1 MNFHFRSL
9 RLLTYILFFFLIFLC
24 PSRVKGSGQQIVV
37 GSKNFAE
44 NRLLAEM
51 FSQMIENKA
60 GLRVKRRFN
69 MAGTQ
74 ILFEGLRT
82 GALDLYPEYTG
93 TGLVS
98 ILKMPAKGTSFEVL
112 ALVRREFLEKWK
124 LVWLA
129 PLGFENAYEIAVR
142 GDVAETYGLRTI
154 TDLAR
159 VGNSLRAGFG
169 YEFVGRPDG
178 LAGLQRTYGLQL
190 LSVRRFQQTMKYKA
204 ATEGKVDV
212 IDVYTT
218 DGRISKNDL
227 VILQD
232 DQSFFPPYE
241 AAPLVREETL
251 KQYPQVGST
260 LSLLSNLLSAESMRL
275 WNRRLQENKEP
286 VSRVAKEA
294 LAALGLI
301 GGSTHQRPESGR
313 MSGLMTHLWK
323 DRAQLGA
330 RTLEHLGIVSVSLL
344 LAALVAIPL
353 GLILERYGEFAEVII
368 RVVGVTQTIPSIA
381 LLAFMIPLLG
391 VGVKPAIVALWIYA
405 LFPIVRNTYT
415 GVCSADPSSVE
426 SALALGMTPGQV
438 LYRVRLP
445 LAAPVIMAGVRTS
458 AVISLGTATLAAFIG
473 AGGLGE
479 PIVTGLQLTDTA
491 LILSGALPAAALA
504 LFVDGLLALVERGLE
519 PRGLSVGR

>member
-1 MNFHFRSL
+1 MC
-9 RLLTYILFFFLIFLC
+9 TLFFFLIFLF
-24 PSRVKGSGQQIVV
+24 PSTGKGLDQPIVV

-51 FSQMIENKA
+51 FSQMIEIKA
-60 GLRVKRRFN
+60 GLRVTRRFN

-74 ILFEGLRT
+74 ILFEGLKA

-98 ILKMPAKGTSFEVL
+98 ILKMPAKGSSFEVL
-112 ALVRREFLEKWK
+112 ALVRREFLKRWK
-124 LVWLA
+124 LIWLA

-142 GDVAETYGLRTI
+142 REVAATHGLRTI
-154 TDLAR
+154 TDLVR

-190 LSVRRFQQTMKYKA
+190 LSVRRLQQTMKYKA
-204 ATEGKVDV
+204 AAKGQIDV

-241 AAPLVREETL
+241 AAPIAREETL
-251 KQYPQVGST
+251 KKYPQVGST
-260 LSLLSNLLSAESMRL
+260 LLLLSNLLSAESMRL
-275 WNRRLQENKEP
+275 WNRRLQETKEP
-286 VSRVAKEA
+286 VSRVAKDA
-294 LAALGLI
+294 LATLGLI
-301 GGSTHQRPESGR
+301 GGSTHQGPVRSRTPS
-313 MSGLMTHLWK
+313 LKTHLWN
-323 DRAQLGA
+323 DRAELGV
-330 RTLEHLGIVSVSLL
+330 RTLEHLGIVSVAIL

-353 GLILERYGEFAEVII
+353 GLILERYGELAEAII

-381 LLAFMIPLLG
+381 LLAFMVPLLG

-415 GVCSADPSSVE
+415 GVRSADPASVE
-426 SALALGMTPGQV
+426 SALALGMTQGQV
-438 LYRVRLP
+438 LRKVRLP

-491 LILSGALPAAALA
+491 LILSGALPAALLA
-504 LFVDGLLALVERGLE
+504 LFVDGLLALVERSLK
-519 PRGLSVGR
+519 PRGLSAGG